1 MNIIN
6 TSKLSRQIPRSEAR
20 AAEPEVLLT
29 REWLISNG
37 LGGYAAGTVSGIPTR
52 RYHGFLVAALP
63 APFRRMMLL
72 PQLSEQL
79 RLPDGTTVRLGGEEK
94 AGGAPQLYGAP
105 YLSEF
110 RLDYGLPIW
119 RYQVGGSVLEKQVIL
134 LHAQNTVHITYRLVS
149 GAGTVRLKVM
159 PLLHFRA
166 HEAPVSTPL
175 PTRFTLTVEN
185 NRYEVSAGT

>member
-6 TSKLSRQIPRSEAR
+6 TSKLIRQIPWSEAR

-29 REWLISNG
+29 REWLVSNG

-63 APFRRMMLL
+63 APFGRMMLL

-79 RLPDGTTVRLGGEEK
+79 RLPAGTIFRMGVEEK
-94 AGGAPQLYGAP
+94 AGGAPQLSGSRYF
-105 YLSEF
+105 SKF

-119 RYQVGGSVLEKQVIL
+119 RYQVGGAVLEKQVML
-134 LHAQNTVHITYRLVS
+134 PHAQNTVHITYRLVS
-149 GAGTVRLKVM
+149 VAGTVRLKVM

-175 PTRFTLTVEN
+175 PTRFTLTMEDD
-185 NRYEVSAGT
+185 RYEVSAGT